1 MSFPFFFRFS
11 IFILIFLSSFH
22 TSAQYYDIGQD
33 PASVKWQIIKTEN
46 FKIVYPSDFEKNI
59 LKLANTMQM
68 VHEYGTITLNHRP
81 QKINLLIHNQSVV
94 SNAYSLWTPQ
104 RMEFLT
110 CPPQNTY
117 AQDWLEQLAIHE
129 YRHMVQMDKLNQGT
143 TKVLSYLIG
152 QHATAAVLGVYV
164 PVWFLEGDAICT
176 ETALSNSGR
185 GRIPAFEMIS
195 RAQLIEKG
203 KFSFEKA
210 QFGSYKDFVPDHYY
224 FGYHFVAY
232 TRKIWGFSTFENAL
246 NKTGRNPFLITP
258 FNKGLKEIT
267 GLSKRKMYHLIWDS
281 LKSDWINQQN
291 QIEYTSYNNITKEN
305 KIYTN
310 YKYPHYINDSTFLVE
325 KSGKD
330 DITRIIKLNK
340 NGTES
345 VLCTPGYFTSEN
357 ISLNTNKRP
366 FDKNILADSLS
377 LIPLSAQYAC
387 WSEQDIHTRWEQ
399 KSFSVVKIYDFNKNK
414 TKKLSQKTRYFSP
427 CFFPDMSKL
436 VVSEVTS
443 DNQYYLTII
452 DANNGKEIKKI
463 NSPDNIFFTNPSVSS
478 DGKNIYSIALTNKG
492 KSIVAVDVESGK
504 HRIILEPSFHEIS
517 NVSSYQHYIFFN
529 ADYSGIDNIYGVDT
543 LSKQL
548 FQLTSSK
555 YGAVDIDISP
565 DGKKMVYAEYTAD
578 GYCVAETAFNP
589 ANWKPLSKV
598 YDNSIKLVEGYLS
611 EEKGVID
618 RNLIANKLYESKPY
632 RKLLHLFNPHSWLP
646 FYLNADNIDVKP
658 GVSLMS
664 QNLLSNTFAT
674 VGYEWDKN
682 IKEGRYHADISYK
695 GLYPI
700 FNFSYLK
707 GKQAGIYQNQKYTYD
722 ISNLKASLSVPF
734 AFLHNQ
740 FLRGCRFNL
749 STNYYNITHNESTPE
764 ILMQGEAQTMEYRV
778 FAYNQVKS
786 VERDIRPRWGQSIEL
801 NYFHSPFHKNNF
813 GTLKSVE
820 ASFFFPGFFKH
831 HSLQVYAGVQ
841 DKQKS
846 DFYFGDVVSYP
857 RGYSYAMSDDLF
869 SISNNYRLPLA
880 YPDKHVGSVLYIKKI
895 QANLFID
902 YAQGKYNLAQ
912 KTYFSYGSDILSQV
926 HLFRFSIPFYI
937 GLRASY
943 MPNEKEMEYEMLF
956 NIDIANF

>member
-1 MSFPFFFRFS
+1 MSFKYFFRFS
-11 IFILIFLSSFH
+11 IFIFIFLFPSRI
-22 TSAQYYDIGQD
+22 SAQYYDIGQD
-33 PASVKWQIIKTEN
+33 PASVKWRIIKTEN

-59 LKLANTMQM
+59 SKLTNTMQM
-68 VHEYGTITLNHRP
+68 VHKYGTITLKHRP

-143 TKVLSYLIG
+143 TKMLTYLIG

-195 RAQLIEKG
+195 RAQLIEKE

-224 FGYHFVAY
+224 FGYNFVAY

-246 NKTGRNPFLITP
+246 NKTGRNPFIITP

-267 GLSKRKMYHLIWDS
+267 GLSKRKMYHVIWDS
-281 LKSDWINQQN
+281 LKSVWIKQQN
-291 QIEYTSYNNITKEN
+291 QLEYTSYKKLSKEN

-310 YKYPHYINDSTFLVE
+310 YKYPHYLNDSTILAE
-325 KSGKD
+325 KSGKE

-357 ISLNTNKRP
+357 ISFITDNYPLE
-366 FDKNILADSLS
+366 KNILVDSLS
-377 LIPLSAQYAC
+377 LIPLSAKFAC
-387 WSEQDIHTRWEQ
+387 WSERDIHTRWEQ
-399 KSFSVVKIYDFNKNK
+399 KSFSVVKVYDFDKNK
-414 TKKLSQKTRYFSP
+414 TKKLSKKTRYFSP
-427 CFFPDMSKL
+427 CFFPDRSKM
-436 VVSEVTS
+436 VVSEVTT

-452 DANNGKEIKKI
+452 DANNGKELKKI
-463 NSPDNIFFTNPSVSS
+463 NTPDNIFFTNPSVSR
-478 DGKNIYSIALTNKG
+478 DGKNIYAVALTNKG
-492 KSIVAVDVESGK
+492 KSIVAVDAESGK
-504 HRIILEPSFHEIS
+504 RRIIIEPSFHEIS

-543 LSKQL
+543 LSKQI
-548 FQLTSSK
+548 FQITSSK
-555 YGAVDIDISP
+555 YGAVDIDVSP
-565 DGKKMVYAEYTAD
+565 DGNKMVYAEYTAD
-578 GYCVAETAFNP
+578 GYCVVEAAFNP
-589 ANWKPLSKV
+589 ANWKPLSRV
-598 YDNSIKLVEGYLS
+598 YDNSIKLYEGYLL
-611 EEKGVID
+611 EEKGVGDSSI
-618 RNLIANKLYESKPY
+618 IPNKFYESKPY
-632 RKLLHLFNPHSWLP
+632 RKLLHLFNPHSWMPL
-646 FYLNADNIDVKP
+646 YLNADNIEVKP
-658 GVSLMS
+658 GISLMS

-682 IKEGRYHADISYK
+682 IREGLYHADISYK

-707 GKQAGIYQNQKYTYD
+707 GKQAGIYQEQKYTYD
-722 ISNLKASLSVPF
+722 ISKIKTSVSVPF
-734 AFLHNQ
+734 AFIYNQ
-740 FLRGCRFNL
+740 YIRGCRFDI
-749 STNYYNITHNESTPE
+749 STNYYNITHNESTPD
-764 ILMQGEAQTMEYRV
+764 ILMHGKSQTMEYRIFV
-778 FAYNQVKS
+778 YNQIKS
-786 VERDIRPRWGQSIEL
+786 VERDMRPRWGQRIEI

-813 GTLKSVE
+813 GILKSVE
-820 ASFFFPGFFKH
+820 ASFFFPGFFRH
-831 HSLQVYAGVQ
+831 HSFQLYVGIQN
-841 DKQKS
+841 KQKS

-857 RGYSYAMSDDLF
+857 KGYTYTISDDLY
-869 SISNNYRLPLA
+869 SISNNYMLPLV
-880 YPDKHVGSVLYIKKI
+880 YPDKNLGSLLYIKKV

-902 YAQGKYNLAQ
+902 YAYGKYNLSEI
-912 KTYFSYGSDILSQV
+912 TYLSYGLDLLTQV

-937 GLRASY
+937 GLRTSY
-943 MPNEKEMEYEMLF
+943 MPNEKEIAYEMLF
-956 NIDIANF
+956 NIDFANF